1 MLSSR
6 SMREPHIT
14 YTQINRNGSNMYLTK
29 EEEKILDGER
39 GPGFQKAMEVLTALG
54 DIYDAEKLI
63 DISSAHLSS
72 AAYASSGDT
81 GIRFLE
87 KMVKNGAYFKV
98 LTTLNPHSIEH
109 DRWKE
114 LGFPE
119 EYAEKQ
125 MRIIEAYKKLRAVGT
140 FTCTPFLVGNCP
152 RYGEHVSW
160 AESSALSFIN
170 TVIGAKTNRE
180 GALSALSAGL
190 IGKTPLYGLHLS
202 ENRRGKVLVNVEAEL
217 KHGSDYSAMGY
228 DIGKR
233 VRDRVPVFTGIPQD
247 VRSSDINAMCAAL
260 AVSGA
265 VPMCHIVGITPEAS
279 TSQKAFCGERPEE
292 KLVFDRTDLE
302 EIYEDLGSKG
312 NGVEVDLVI
321 LGCPH
326 YWYDQLAET
335 ARLLEG
341 KKVHEGVDLWVCTS
355 TSIMTVAKRT
365 DYIEKIEASGAKVV
379 CSYCPAVTKNFFKWK
394 TMATDSTKQTFYG
407 QGILGVD
414 VVFGTTEQAINSALN
429 GKWE

>member
-1 MLSSR
+1 
-6 SMREPHIT
+6 
-14 YTQINRNGSNMYLTK
+14 MYLTK
-29 EEEKILDGER
+29 EEEKILDGEQ
-39 GPGFQKAMEVLTALG
+39 GSGFQKAMELLVALG
-54 DIYDAEKLI
+54 DIYGAKKLI
-63 DISSAHLSS
+63 EISSAHLSS
-72 AAYASSGDT
+72 VAYASSGDT

-87 KMVKNGAYFKV
+87 RMVEDKAYFKV

-119 EYAEKQ
+119 EYAKKQ
-125 MRIIEAYKKLRAVGT
+125 LRIIEAYKKLRAIGT
-140 FTCTPFLVGNCP
+140 FTCTPFLIGNCP
-152 RYGEHVSW
+152 RYGEHVAW

-170 TVIGAKTNRE
+170 TVIGTRTNRE

-202 ENRRGKVLVNVEAEL
+202 ENRKGKVLVNIEAEL
-217 KHGSDYSAMGY
+217 KHGSDYSALGY
-228 DIGKR
+228 NIGKK
-233 VRDRVPVFTGIPQD
+233 VGNKVPVFTKIPKD
-247 VRSSDINAMCAAL
+247 VGSSDINAMCAAL

-265 VPMCHIVGITPEAS
+265 VPMSHIVSVTPEAS
-279 TSQKAFCGERPEE
+279 TVEKAFGGERPKEI
-292 KLVFDRTDLE
+292 LTFDRAELKGT
-302 EIYEDLGSKG
+302 YEDLGSNRTG
-312 NGVEVDLVI
+312 ADVDLVI

-341 KKVHEGVDLWVCTS
+341 KKVREGIDLWVCTS
-355 TSIMTVAKRT
+355 TPIMMVAKRT
-365 DYIEKIEASGAKVV
+365 GYIDIIEASGAKVV
-379 CSYCPAVTKNFFKWK
+379 CSYCPAVTKNFFGWK

-407 QGILGVD
+407 YGVLGVD
-414 VVFGTTEQAINSALN
+414 VVFGTTEDAIHAAIT